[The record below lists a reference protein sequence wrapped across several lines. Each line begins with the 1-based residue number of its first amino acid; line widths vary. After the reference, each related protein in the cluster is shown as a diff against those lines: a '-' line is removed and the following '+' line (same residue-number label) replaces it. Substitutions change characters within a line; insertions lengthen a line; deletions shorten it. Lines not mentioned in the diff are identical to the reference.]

1 MARGA
6 RARLG
11 GLAVSSADATAT
23 RPSTRD
29 AVRDAAERLFA
40 ERGYAATS
48 VRDIA
53 GAAGVDPALVIRHFG
68 SKEKLFL
75 ATMRVQFG
83 DLDLEGPLESL
94 GERLIA
100 GLLAA
105 DDHVRGVYLAL
116 LRASDAGEIGS
127 ALRAAHEEGFVAPL
141 RARLAGPDAET
152 RARLAAALVGGL
164 FYSLWVVGDEGLL
177 ATGHAELAARFGAL
191 LRPLLAPA

>member
-1 MARGA
+1 M
-6 RARLG
+6 
-11 GLAVSSADATAT
+11 SDATAT
-23 RPSTRD
+23 RPRAHD
-29 AVRDAAERLFA
+29 AIRDAAETLFA
-40 ERGYAATS
+40 RRGYAATS

-75 ATMRVQFG
+75 ATMQVQFA
-83 DLDLEGPLESL
+83 DLDLDGPLDTL
-94 GERLIA
+94 GERLI
-100 GLLAA
+100 GELLAA

-141 RARLAGPDAET
+141 RARLAGPDAEI

-164 FYSLWVVGDEGLL
+164 FYSLWVVGDRELL
-177 ATGHAELAARFGAL
+177 ATPHAELAGRFGAL